1 MSKFLVAVFLLLG
14 MVIIALSAKAGMNKD
29 LLGVFI
35 ISLVCGGLIWVF
47 FRTELEKINK
57 EEKKE
62 QYILELEKRLKETN
76 K

>member
-1 MSKFLVAVFLLLG
+1 
-14 MVIIALSAKAGMNKD
+14 MNKD